1 MRKLS
6 RAVLLVAV
14 LLLAAYWGEGLP
26 GTAIPV
32 GRASNAQEQE
42 AHADFGIT
50 DQDSPEPSESQAPE
64 DEVPAEADPPTGA
77 VDDGGNGVPKAW
89 TILGAALL
97 ILLLLLVGR
106 VRASATERSSWRGKA
121 FDAYANASAILDAVA
136 VQVSGNSHG
145 AGPAQ
150 RDVEHLMS
158 DLTVQLHSLELALPD
173 SKAAT
178 VLQDVLGTLAAL
190 RWAAA
195 ADVKVRVSG
204 APDASQTEASTALAR
219 RRLAEFQATL
229 TTFKTAI

>member
-1 MRKLS
+1 
-6 RAVLLVAV
+6 
-14 LLLAAYWGEGLP
+14 
-26 GTAIPV
+26 
-32 GRASNAQEQE
+32 
-42 AHADFGIT
+42 
-50 DQDSPEPSESQAPE
+50 
-64 DEVPAEADPPTGA
+64 
-77 VDDGGNGVPKAW
+77 
-89 TILGAALL
+89 
-97 ILLLLLVGR
+97 
-106 VRASATERSSWRGKA
+106 
-121 FDAYANASAILDAVA
+121 
-136 VQVSGNSHG
+136 
-145 AGPAQ
+145 
-150 RDVEHLMS
+150 MS